1 MPVIPWGYRVRGLY
15 ALTVSRVC
23 KVEMSKGPRFK
34 VSTTSGL
41 KMRPFNSVG
50 QDDLYK
56 KILGLSFS
64 QHKVSSMQILIE
76 HLGIS

>member
-1 MPVIPWGYRVRGLY
+1 MLVIPWGYRVRGLY

-34 VSTTSGL
+34 VLTTSGL

-50 QDDLYK
+50 AR
-56 KILGLSFS
+56 
-64 QHKVSSMQILIE
+64 
-76 HLGIS
+76 

>member
-1 MPVIPWGYRVRGLY
+1 
-15 ALTVSRVC
+15 
-23 KVEMSKGPRFK
+23 
-34 VSTTSGL
+34 
-41 KMRPFNSVG
+41 MRPFNSVG